1 MRKRALTGQ
10 SSARWAGAIT
20 RTSEDAWQL
29 ADRNLRAEQA
39 SLRVRARTITAR
51 LAVPA
56 GRRQGRL
63 RGYANPAERHSKT
76 IRLKALQGR
85 LARVDADIAD
95 GRVRVT
101 RGGRRLLRARA
112 NLTAAGLTEQQWQ
125 ARWEASRIF
134 LTADG
139 EAAKP
144 WGNETIRWHPDEGW
158 LELKLASWTFPV
170 APAPSLDAL
179 RAHSVVAVDVNAGH
193 LAVAVITP
201 DGNALGA
208 PRTVVLDLAGLPAAV
223 RDGQLRA
230 AVSGLI
236 ATARVHG
243 ARAIVIEDL
252 DFDAARAEGRERVG
266 RRPSRGKLGRG
277 FRRMV
282 AGIPTG
288 KFRDRLTQMT
298 ANAGLCVVVIDPAY
312 TSRWGA
318 EHWLPN

>member
-1 MRKRALTGQ
+1 
-10 SSARWAGAIT
+10 
-20 RTSEDAWQL
+20 L

-39 SLRVRARTITAR
+39 GLRARARTITAR

-56 GRRQGRL
+56 GRRQGPL

-158 LELKLASWTFPV
+158 LELKL
-170 APAPSLDAL
+170 PAPLASLANRPHGRFRL
-179 RAHSVVAVDVNAGH
+179 SCRVAFGYHDGQPGDRGPF
-193 LAVAVITP
+193 AVAHRA
-201 DGNALGA
+201 DAQYRSCLG
-208 PRTVVLDLAGLPAAV
+208 TV
-223 RDGQLRA
+223 
-230 AVSGLI
+230 
-236 ATARVHG
+236 
-243 ARAIVIEDL
+243 
-252 DFDAARAEGRERVG
+252 
-266 RRPSRGKLGRG
+266 
-277 FRRMV
+277 
-282 AGIPTG
+282 
-288 KFRDRLTQMT
+288 
-298 ANAGLCVVVIDPAY
+298 
-312 TSRWGA
+312 
-318 EHWLPN
+318 